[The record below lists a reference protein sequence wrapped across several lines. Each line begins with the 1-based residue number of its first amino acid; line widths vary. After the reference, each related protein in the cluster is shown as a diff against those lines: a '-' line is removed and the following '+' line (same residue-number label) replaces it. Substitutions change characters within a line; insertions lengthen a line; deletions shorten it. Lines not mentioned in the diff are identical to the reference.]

1 MIRVVICD
9 DHALVRK
16 GLAMILAQAG
26 DVAVAGEASN
36 YGELRQLLRKVE
48 CDVLLVDVE
57 MPGRDGIEAVGL
69 LKKELPRVAAL
80 VLSGHPEARFAVRA
94 LRAGALGYL
103 NKANAP
109 EILIDAV
116 RHAAMGRKYLS
127 PEVSQALAEAV
138 STDPADEPHREL
150 SQREFQVFR
159 MIAGGKRL
167 SEIAAALSLSPKTV
181 SVYRARVLEKLGVEN
196 NVEIA
201 RYAVRHGVVD
211 AGED

>member
-26 DVAVAGEASN
+26 DVQVTGEAAN
-36 YGELRQLLRKVE
+36 YGDLRQLLRKTE

-109 EILIDAV
+109 ETLIDAV

-138 STDPADEPHREL
+138 STDAVDEPHREL

-181 SVYRARVLEKLGVEN
+181 SVYRARVLEKLGAEN